1 MKKALLAMRTRCPVW
16 WQVEK
21 FAVSN
26 LSQVVEEDQQ
36 VAHFICPPVPTGPVS
51 SVIFFV
57 KWLPPS

>member
-1 MKKALLAMRTRCPVW
+1 MRMRCPVW

-21 FAVSN
+21 IVVSN
-26 LSQVVEEDQQ
+26 LSQVVEEDQL
-36 VAHFICPPVPTGPVS
+36 VAHVVCPPVPTGPVS